1 MLILLCVAMCQQLA
15 AQATVNP
22 TELMRKAKTATERIE
37 AYKTIF
43 RFYEY
48 SHPDSA
54 KIYLQ
59 KGMNEFTETRNQ
71 IGIGSMTILDA
82 YMDADQGRRAKAK
95 EKYIR
100 ALEIFTKENYLNGIA
115 NAHSG
120 IGIQEVKSGNFT
132 VATKHFLKALQI
144 FESTGNRDGVVNIYQ
159 KLGAV
164 NETSNNLTKALE
176 YYFLAIKEITKSPV
190 KGTNEAWIFNNIGIV
205 YGKMEKLDT
214 ALYYFQ
220 IALDSCKTPA
230 FTNLRLLTLNNLG
243 ILHGK
248 MGEDAKALA
257 YFDEAISITVNKEL
271 PENQAHLSFNRA
283 SVVNKTDP
291 LEGLKL
297 LKGSLLQV
305 QKLGLRM
312 MEIDIYET
320 IIDAYDRLKQ
330 YDSSYEYLKKVRS
343 LEDSL
348 NTSVKS
354 QEMAELES
362 QYEIEKA
369 RIKYAQIEAK
379 LKNDKLVTE
388 LTISLAVILAVLL
401 LIVASGYMRKK
412 KLNLALQQ
420 QEEQL
425 RKSNEIKDRLF
436 SVIGHDLRG
445 PLRQIPPSLELLELN
460 IMTKEETKYLLS
472 SLTAQ
477 TRASIDTLDKLLVWG
492 TKQMQGNQK
501 NETRVHVKEQA
512 AETLEL
518 LTASAKAKRIQLKDN
533 LPNGTCMMT
542 DPSHFDFI
550 LRNLLSNAIKF
561 THTDGTVEL
570 NADTETQPGFVV
582 FSVTDTGIGIPHEEM
597 ERLFEPFNSASRG
610 TANEKGS
617 GIGLMLC
624 KEYTELNGGK
634 IWATSKEGEGSSFY
648 FSLKSCTEV

>member
-1 MLILLCVAMCQQLA
+1 MLILLLVAACQKLA
-15 AQATVNP
+15 AQATLNP
-22 TELMRKAKTATERIE
+22 TELLGEAKTPTERIE

-43 RFYEY
+43 KFYEF

-59 KGMNEFTETRNQ
+59 KGIGEFTKSRNQ

-82 YMDADQGRRAKAK
+82 YMDADQGRRAMAK
-95 EKYIR
+95 EKHIR
-100 ALEIFTKENYLNGIA
+100 ALEIFTKEKYLYGIA

-132 VATKHFLKALQI
+132 VATKHFLEALRI
-144 FESTGNRDGVVNIYQ
+144 FESTGNRDGIVNIYQ

-190 KGTNEAWIFNNIGIV
+190 KGTNQAWIFNNIGIV

-220 IALDSCKTPA
+220 IALDSCTTPT

-243 ILHGK
+243 ILHDK
-248 MGEDAKALA
+248 MGQDAKALA

-271 PENQAHLSFNRA
+271 PENQAHLTFNRA

-291 LEGLKL
+291 VKGLKL
-297 LKGSLLQV
+297 FKDALLQV
-305 QKLGLRM
+305 QQLGLRT

-330 YDSSYEYLKKVRS
+330 YDSAYQYLKKIRS

-348 NTSVKS
+348 NTTVKS

-362 QYEIEKA
+362 QYEIEKT

-379 LKNDKLVTE
+379 LKSDKLVTE
-388 LTISLAVILAVLL
+388 LTILLAIILAILL
-401 LIVASGYMRKK
+401 PIVVVGYMKKK
-412 KLNLALQQ
+412 KLNLELQE
-420 QEEQL
+420 QEENL

-445 PLRQIPPSLELLELN
+445 PLRQIPPSLELLEHD
-460 IMTKEETKYLLS
+460 IMTKEETKFLLS

-492 TKQMQGNQK
+492 TKQMQGNSK
-501 NETRVHVKEQA
+501 NETRINAKAQA

-518 LTASAKAKRIQLKDN
+518 LTSQARAKKIQLKDK
-533 LPNGTCMMT
+533 LQGHICVMA

-550 LRNLLSNAIKF
+550 MRNLLSNAIKF
-561 THTDGTVEL
+561 THPEGIVEL
-570 NADTETQPGFVV
+570 SADTETQAGFVV
-582 FSVTDTGIGIPHEEM
+582 FSITDTGIGISQEQM
-597 ERLFEPFNSASRG
+597 KKLFEPFNMASRG

-624 KEYTELNGGK
+624 KEYAELNGGR
-634 IWATSKEGEGSSFY
+634 IWATSKEGEGSVFY
-648 FSLKSCTEV
+648 FSLKGCAEA